1 MNEET
6 YSSLKVLIGVTVMK
20 NISIEELKE
29 KAIEMRKTAITMI
42 HKAQSGHPGGSLSA
56 ADLMT
61 ALYFKEMNI
70 DPNNPT
76 WEDRDRFVL
85 SKGHV
90 CPIQYSAL
98 ALLGYVPYETIYTL
112 REYGSPFQGHPDM
125 KKCPGIDIS
134 TGSLGQ
140 GLSCG
145 VGMAIAGKRDK
156 KDYRV
161 FSLVGD
167 GECQEGQIWEAA
179 QTAVKY
185 QLDNLVV
192 FVDNNRLQIDGF
204 CDEVM
209 PVLDLEKKF
218 EAFGFE
224 TKRIDGHSM
233 EAIVETLDEIRE
245 LKNGKPKC
253 IVLDTVKGKGV
264 SYMEDIAEWHGVA
277 PNDEEYK
284 QAIEEIAGGLK

>member
-1 MNEET
+1 
-6 YSSLKVLIGVTVMK
+6 MK
-20 NISIEELKE
+20 NISIEELKDI
-29 KAIEMRKTAITMI
+29 AIEMRKTAVTMI

-98 ALLGYVPYETIYTL
+98 ALKGYVPYDTIYTL

-204 CDEVM
+204 CDEIM
-209 PVLDLEKKF
+209 PLQDLEKKF

-224 TKRIDGHSM
+224 TKRINGHSM
-233 EAIVETLDEIRE
+233 EEIIETLDEIRVAQ
-245 LKNGKPKC
+245 NGKPKC
-253 IVLDTVKGKGV
+253 VVLDTVKGKGV
-264 SYMEDIAEWHGVA
+264 SYMEDVADWHGVA

-284 QAIEEIAGGLK
+284 QAIAEIVGGLK